1 MANFAQFKDLFS
13 IPKGT
18 VYLCGNSLGPPLKSM
33 TKEIKTFVED
43 EWAKELVKGWN
54 SKGWFSQAKII
65 GNQISKIVGA
75 PMNSIIVGDT
85 LSTQVFQALTSALKL
100 NSKRKYILTDN
111 GNFPADVYIAQGLL
125 KLFKDKYE
133 IKIVDPEKVME
144 TIDED
149 VAVVMLTQVDYRT
162 SRLHDM
168 KKVTEIAHK
177 FGALTVWDL
186 AHSAGVLPISLEN
199 TKADFAVGCTYKY
212 LNGGP
217 GSPAFI
223 YVAPKYINEVEPAL
237 FGWHGHK
244 SPFDFS
250 LNYEASMGIDKMRIG
265 SPSIISFSAL
275 RHSLDIWEDIDLS
288 ELRKRSIVLSEL
300 FISEL
305 DKLSLNFKLACP
317 RDPNKRGGQISYICE
332 NGYEFMQAFIGK
344 KLIGDFRAPN
354 LIRFGFSPLYLDEN
368 DILKA
373 IKIIDQ
379 VSKNELWKNYKNINR
394 KTVT

>member
-1 MANFAQFKDLFS
+1 MTNFAQFKDLFS

-33 TKEIKTFVED
+33 TKEIKTFLED

-125 KLFKDKYE
+125 KLLKDKYE
-133 IKIVDPEKVME
+133 IKIVDPEKVIE

-305 DKLSLNFKLACP
+305 DKLSLNFELACP

-332 NGYEFMQAFIGK
+332 NGYEFMQAFIEK

>member
-1 MANFAQFKDLFS
+1 MSNFSQFKNLFS
-13 IPKGT
+13 IPKDT

-33 TKEIKTFVED
+33 TNEIKNFIEN

-54 SKGWFSQAKII
+54 SKSWFSQAKII
-65 GNQISKIVGA
+65 GNQISKIIGA
-75 PMNSIIVGDT
+75 PKNTIIVGDT
-85 LSTQVFQALTSALKL
+85 LSTQVYQALTSAIKL

-125 KLFKDKYE
+125 KLFNDEYE
-133 IKIVDPEKVME
+133 IKIVDPEKVIE
-144 TIDED
+144 TINEE

-186 AHSAGVLPISLEN
+186 AHSAGVLPINLEN
-199 TKADFAVGCTYKY
+199 AKADFAVGCTYKY

-223 YVAPKYINEVEPAL
+223 YVSPKHINKIEPAL

-250 LNYEASMGIDKMRIG
+250 LNYEASTGIDKMRIG
-265 SPSIISFSAL
+265 SPSILSFAAL
-275 RHSLDIWEDIDLS
+275 SHSLDIWDNIDLK
-288 ELRKRSIVLSEL
+288 ELRMRSIDLSEL

-317 RDPNKRGGQISYICE
+317 RDPNLRGGQISYICE
-332 NGYEFMQAFIGK
+332 NGYEFMQAFIDK

-368 DILKA
+368 DIMRA
-373 IKIIDQ
+373 IKIIEQ
-379 VSKNELWKNYKNINR
+379 VSTEDLWKNYKNINR

>member
-1 MANFAQFKDLFS
+1 MTNFAQFKDLFS

-33 TKEIKTFVED
+33 TKEIKTFLED

-100 NSKRKYILTDN
+100 NSERKYILTDN

-133 IKIVDPEKVME
+133 IKIVDPEKVIE

-275 RHSLDIWEDIDLS
+275 RHSLDIWEGIDLI

-305 DKLSLNFKLACP
+305 EKLSLNFKLACP
-317 RDPNKRGGQISYICE
+317 QDPNKRGGQISYICE
-332 NGYEFMQAFIGK
+332 NGYEFMQAFIEK

>member
-18 VYLCGNSLGPPLKSM
+18 IYLCGNSLGPPLKSM
-33 TKEIKTFVED
+33 TKEIKTFLED
-43 EWAKELVKGWN
+43 EWSKELVKGWN

-111 GNFPADVYIAQGLL
+111 GNFPADIYIAQGLL

-133 IKIVDPEKVME
+133 IKIVNPEKVIE
-144 TIDED
+144 TINED

-168 KKVTEIAHK
+168 KKITEIAHK
-177 FGALTVWDL
+177 FGVLTVWDL

-265 SPSIISFSAL
+265 SPSIISFAAL

-317 RDPNKRGGQISYICE
+317 QDPNKRGGQISYICE
-332 NGYEFMQAFIGK
+332 NGYEFMQAFIEK

>member
-1 MANFAQFKDLFS
+1 MSNFSQFKNLFS
-13 IPKGT
+13 IPKDT

-33 TKEIKTFVED
+33 TNEIKNFIEN

-65 GNQISKIVGA
+65 GNQISKIIGA
-75 PMNSIIVGDT
+75 PKNTIIVGDT
-85 LSTQVFQALTSALKL
+85 LSTQVYQALTSAIKL

-125 KLFKDKYE
+125 KLFNDEYE
-133 IKIVDPEKVME
+133 IKIVDPEKVIE
-144 TIDED
+144 TINEE

-186 AHSAGVLPISLEN
+186 AHSAGVLPINLEN
-199 TKADFAVGCTYKY
+199 AKADFAVGCTYKY

-223 YVAPKYINEVEPAL
+223 YVSPKHINKIEPAL

-250 LNYEASMGIDKMRIG
+250 LNYEASTGIDKMRIG
-265 SPSIISFSAL
+265 SPSILSFVAL
-275 RHSLDIWEDIDLS
+275 SHSLDIWNNIDLK
-288 ELRKRSIVLSEL
+288 ELRMRSIDLSEL

-317 RDPNKRGGQISYICE
+317 RDPNLRGGQISYICE
-332 NGYEFMQAFIGK
+332 NGYEFMQAFIDK

-368 DILKA
+368 DIMRA
-373 IKIIDQ
+373 IKIIEQ
-379 VSKNELWKNYKNINR
+379 VSTEDLWKNYKNINR

>member
-1 MANFAQFKDLFS
+1 MTNFAQFKDLFS

-33 TKEIKTFVED
+33 TKEIKTFLED

-133 IKIVDPEKVME
+133 IKIVDPEKVIE

-275 RHSLDIWEDIDLS
+275 RHSLDIWEGIDLS

-305 DKLSLNFKLACP
+305 DKLSLNFELACP

-332 NGYEFMQAFIGK
+332 NGYEFMQAFIEK

>member
-1 MANFAQFKDLFS
+1 MTNFAQFKDLFS

-33 TKEIKTFVED
+33 TKEIKTFLED

-100 NSKRKYILTDN
+100 KSKRKYILTDN

-133 IKIVDPEKVME
+133 IKIVDPEKVIE

-305 DKLSLNFKLACP
+305 DKLSLNFELACP

-332 NGYEFMQAFIGK
+332 NGYEFMQAFIEK

>member
-1 MANFAQFKDLFS
+1 MSNFAQFKNLFS
-13 IPKGT
+13 IPKDT

-33 TKEIKTFVED
+33 TNEIKNFIEN

-54 SKGWFSQAKII
+54 SKDWFSQAKII
-65 GNQISKIVGA
+65 GNQISKIIGA
-75 PMNSIIVGDT
+75 PKNTIIVGDT
-85 LSTQVFQALTSALKL
+85 LSTQVYQALTSAIKL

-125 KLFKDKYE
+125 KLFNDEHE
-133 IKIVDPEKVME
+133 IKIVDPEKVIE
-144 TIDED
+144 TINEE

-186 AHSAGVLPISLEN
+186 AHSAGVLPINLEN
-199 TKADFAVGCTYKY
+199 AKADFAVGCTYKY

-223 YVAPKYINEVEPAL
+223 YVSPKHINKIEPAL

-250 LNYEASMGIDKMRIG
+250 LNYEASTGIDKMRIG
-265 SPSIISFSAL
+265 SPSILSFAAL
-275 RHSLDIWEDIDLS
+275 GHSLDIWDNIDLK
-288 ELRKRSIVLSEL
+288 ELRMRSIDLSEL

-317 RDPNKRGGQISYICE
+317 RDPNLRGGQISYICE
-332 NGYEFMQAFIGK
+332 NGYEFMQAFIDK

-368 DILKA
+368 DIMRA
-373 IKIIDQ
+373 IKIIEQ
-379 VSKNELWKNYKNINR
+379 VSTEDLWKNYENINR

>member
-1 MANFAQFKDLFS
+1 MTNFAQFKDLFS

-33 TKEIKTFVED
+33 TKEIKTFLED

-100 NSKRKYILTDN
+100 KSKRKYILTDN

-133 IKIVDPEKVME
+133 IKIVDPEKVIE

-250 LNYEASMGIDKMRIG
+250 LNYEASIGIDKMRIG

-305 DKLSLNFKLACP
+305 DKLSLNFELACP

-332 NGYEFMQAFIGK
+332 NGYEFMQAFIEK

>member
-1 MANFAQFKDLFS
+1 MSDFFKTKSQFYL
-13 IPKGT
+13 PKGII
-18 VYLCGNSLGPPLKSM
+18 YLDGNSLGPLPKKAQDRIQHTLNY
-33 TKEIKTFVED
+33 
-43 EWAKELVKGWN
+43 EWGEMLVTGWN
-54 SKGWFSQAKII
+54 KAGWMDQPNKVGDRIAKLIGATSKTIT
-65 GNQISKIVGA
+65 
-75 PMNSIIVGDT
+75 VGDT
-85 LSTQVFQALTSALKL
+85 LSIKVFQALASATNYQK
-100 NSKRKYILTDN
+100 NRKVLLTDSS
-111 GNFPADVYIAQGLL
+111 NFPSDIYAAQGLVDML
-125 KLFKDKYE
+125 QDDHQV
-133 IKIVDPEKVME
+133 KIVSTDDL
-144 TIDED
+144 IDNINEN
-149 VAVVMLTQVDYRT
+149 VAAVFFTEVDYKTGR
-162 SRLHDM
+162 RYDA
-168 KKVTEIAHK
+168 KKIIKAAKQNGSLVI
-177 FGALTVWDL
+177 LDL
-186 AHSAGVLPISLEN
+186 AHSAGAIDTNLTELDVDL
-199 TKADFAVGCTYKY
+199 AVGCTYKY

-250 LNYEASMGIDKMRIG
+250 LSYEASIGIDKMRIG